1 MSSLLEG
8 VSRGGSP
15 DASWR
20 DGERVFCRGWR
31 LGDDGS
37 RNAVLV
43 VLPAADGPW
52 RSSVDRLTHEFAL
65 KDELDGAWAA
75 RPIEIVREGGR
86 AMLVLEDAGSEPL
99 ERLLGEPMEVGRFLG
114 LAVGAAGALRK
125 LHRRGLVHKDVKPAN
140 ILGNGTTGEVR
151 LT

>member
-20 DGERVFCRGWR
+20 DGERVFCRRWR

-37 RNAVLV
+37 RSAVLV
-43 VLPAADGPW
+43 VLPAADDPS
-52 RSSVDRLTHEFAL
+52 RSSVDRLTHEYAL

-86 AMLVLEDAGSEPL
+86 TMLVLEDAGSEPL
-99 ERLLGEPMEVGRFLG
+99 ERLLGAPMKVGRFLG
-114 LAVGAAGALRK
+114 LAAGAAAALRE

-140 ILGNGTTGEVR
+140 ILVNGATG
-151 LT
+151 